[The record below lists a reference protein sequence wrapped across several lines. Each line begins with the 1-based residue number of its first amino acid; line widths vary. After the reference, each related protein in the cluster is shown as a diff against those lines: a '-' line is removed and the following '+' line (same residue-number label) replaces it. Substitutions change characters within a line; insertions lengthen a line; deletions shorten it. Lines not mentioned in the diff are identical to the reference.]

1 MAEQKHEIGDIVG
14 DLEVVAVSYQ
24 EDADGNKV
32 NFTYQFKTVEDMQA
46 QRELEAQLAA
56 ELKAQEAN

>member
-1 MAEQKHEIGDIVG
+1 MAEQKYEIGDVVG
-14 DLEVVAVSYQ
+14 DLEVTGVTYNEQ
-24 EDADGNKV
+24 DGEKV